1 MFVLNGSGP
10 SLFRLSI
17 QSQGTGHGAKA
28 FFFIQFSG
36 LQHTESGL
44 CTYLVLVRKC
54 FFLFGAISCWFR
66 RKVANSP
73 VDDSTS
79 NVKAGLGA

>member
-1 MFVLNGSGP
+1 MGPDPLYFGSVYSLRVLDMGQKP
-10 SLFRLSI
+10 
-17 QSQGTGHGAKA
+17 

-66 RKVANSP
+66 RTVANSP
-73 VDDSTS
+73 VDESTS